1 MNKKLVSNA
10 KNTNPLPNLVVVTK
24 PLVEIYT
31 DGACS
36 GNPGP
41 GGWGAL
47 LKFKDVSKEI
57 KGYSLL
63 ATNNQMEIL
72 AAIEALNMLK
82 KQCTINLYTDSVYLQ
97 KGITEWI
104 KNWQINN
111 WCNKSGEAIKNV
123 DLWKRLLAVSC
134 NHDIIWHWVKGHSD
148 NEGNNIADRL
158 ACEAKDEAIK
168 ISSKE

>member
-1 MNKKLVSNA
+1 MTLS
-10 KNTNPLPNLVVVTK
+10 K

-47 LKFKDVSKEI
+47 LIFKGKKKEI
-57 KGYSLL
+57 SGYLETT
-63 ATNNQMEIL
+63 TNNQMEL
-72 AAIEALNMLK
+72 MAAIEALKVLK
-82 KQCTINLYTDSVYLQ
+82 KPCKVNLYTDSTYVQ

-104 KNWQINN
+104 YNWEKNN
-111 WCNKSGEAIKNV
+111 WRKRDNSPVKNIE
-123 DLWKRLLAVSC
+123 LWQKLQQEMEK
-134 NHDIIWHWVKGHSD
+134 HDIIWNWVKGHSD

-158 ACEAKDEAIK
+158 AVEAREKVK
-168 ISSKE
+168 RKQ

>member
-1 MNKKLVSNA
+1 MTLS
-10 KNTNPLPNLVVVTK
+10 K

-47 LKFKDVSKEI
+47 LIFKGKKKEI
-57 KGYSLL
+57 SGYLETT
-63 ATNNQMEIL
+63 TNNQMEL
-72 AAIEALNMLK
+72 MAAIEALKVLK
-82 KQCTINLYTDSVYLQ
+82 KPCKVNLYTDSTYVQ

-104 KNWQINN
+104 YNWEKNN
-111 WCNKSGEAIKNV
+111 WRKRDNSPVKNIE
-123 DLWKRLLAVSC
+123 LWQKLQQEMEK
-134 NHDIIWHWVKGHSD
+134 HDIIWNWVKGHSD

-158 ACEAKDEAIK
+158 AVEARERLKRK
-168 ISSKE
+168 R